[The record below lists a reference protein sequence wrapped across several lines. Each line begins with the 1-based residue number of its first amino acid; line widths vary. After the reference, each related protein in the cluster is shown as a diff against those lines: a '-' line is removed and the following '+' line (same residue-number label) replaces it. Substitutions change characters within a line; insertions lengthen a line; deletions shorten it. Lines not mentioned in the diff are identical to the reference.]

1 MELVELDTHKN
12 GIVGLPGISGLST
25 EQRKVLC
32 LTIKST
38 TYIVTKFSILF
49 VKIAE
54 NSQVV
59 DMVLLDLPCGVDH
72 LRINSIA
79 VW

>member
-1 MELVELDTHKN
+1 MFDYGKHNIYSNKL
-12 GIVGLPGISGLST
+12 
-25 EQRKVLC
+25 
-32 LTIKST
+32 
-38 TYIVTKFSILF
+38 KFSILF

-59 DMVLLDLPCGVDH
+59 DMVLLDLPSGMDR

-79 VW
+79 IWRCGGHYKGTWG